1 MLLVLLVTSKGI
13 AGVPRA
19 ALVVI
24 ASTLAYFRL
33 PEAGLLLVLAVDHLL
48 DMGRSATN
56 VIGNSVATAIVAKW
70 EGDLSR
76 KVSRSTAGVV
86 PAQL

>member
-76 KVSRSTAGVV
+76 TVSRSAPAAV